1 MGGKPKEA
9 NPNIIRDRVGERTD
23 LSLCPPCASHPDC
36 FANIDGRCTALSTV
50 DESIPCIF
58 YKSAEANTAEAKRCY
73 QRLKD
78 TGRSDLISKYIK
90 PLSAMGMLDD
100 EIEAAEQY
108 GEQFDTFREDN
119 YRVQLEKAKEG
130 GGLDDD
136 LLDEA
141 DDTDETDTEADEAD
155 ADDIDDDADEDSE
168 DDEDDEEDTDAGD
181 DSWDDGGS

>member
-1 MGGKPKEA
+1 MGRKPKEQQED
-9 NPNIIRDRVGERTD
+9 NPNIIRDRVGEKTD

-36 FANIDGRCTALSTV
+36 FANINGRCTALSKV
-50 DESIPCIF
+50 DDAHPCSF

-78 TGRSDLISKYIK
+78 NGRSDLISKYIK

-119 YRVQLEKAKEG
+119 YREQLEKAMEG

-141 DDTDETDTEADEAD
+141 VEAED
-155 ADDIDDDADEDSE
+155 DDIDDDA
-168 DDEDDEEDTDAGD
+168 DEDDEEDTDAGD

>member
-1 MGGKPKEA
+1 MGRKPKEQED
-9 NPNIIRDRVGERTD
+9 NTNIIRDRVGERTD

-36 FANIDGRCTALSTV
+36 FANIDGRCTALSKV

-119 YRVQLEKAKEG
+119 YRVQLEKATEG

-141 DDTDETDTEADEAD
+141 VEAEY
-155 ADDIDDDADEDSE
+155 DDIDDDA
-168 DDEDDEEDTDAGD
+168 DEDDEEDTDAGD

>member
-23 LSLCPPCASHPDC
+23 LSLCPSCASHPDC
-36 FANIDGRCTALSTV
+36 FANIDGRCTALSKV
-50 DESIPCIF
+50 DESAPCSF
-58 YKSAEANTAEAKRCY
+58 YKSAEENTAEAKRCY

-108 GEQFDTFREDN
+108 GEQFDTFRED
-119 YRVQLEKAKEG
+119 
-130 GGLDDD
+130 
-136 LLDEA
+136 
-141 DDTDETDTEADEAD
+141 T
-155 ADDIDDDADEDSE
+155 
-168 DDEDDEEDTDAGD
+168 
-181 DSWDDGGS
+181 

>member
-1 MGGKPKEA
+1 MGRKPKEQQED
-9 NPNIIRDRVGERTD
+9 NPNIIRDRVGEKTD

-36 FANIDGRCTALSTV
+36 FANIDGRCTALSKV
-50 DESIPCIF
+50 DEEQPCAF
-58 YKSAEANTAEAKRCY
+58 YKSIEENTADAKRCY

-119 YRVQLEKAKEG
+119 YREQLEKAMEG

-136 LLDEA
+136 LLDEGDET
-141 DDTDETDTEADEAD
+141 DDADETDTEADEAD
-155 ADDIDDDADEDSE
+155 ADDI